1 MLFIVSSSY
10 LFPCQRWLATDKDD
24 GQISRELVPVDMS
37 LKRKLSRKDSSAAL
51 RNEIALEIKGKT
63 QKCFAA
69 KVKNVNF
76 ILSFLLMSLNMKA
89 IDLMAT
95 SLIVYEQTVNDK
107 KILWNSK
114 SCYRND
120 KFGVPVISTRMS
132 RHLQKKIV
140 LLINTYTHLC
150 TYT

>member
-1 MLFIVSSSY
+1 MYIDSSSY

-37 LKRKLSRKDSSAAL
+37 LKRKLSRKDSSSAL

-63 QKCFAA
+63 QKCYAA

-76 ILSFLLMSLNMKA
+76 ILSFLLISLSMKA

-95 SLIVYEQTVNDK
+95 SLIV
-107 KILWNSK
+107 L
-114 SCYRND
+114 
-120 KFGVPVISTRMS
+120 
-132 RHLQKKIV
+132 
-140 LLINTYTHLC
+140 
-150 TYT
+150 